1 MIIFTIFRQFV
12 FVLKSDGITNNTDL
26 NCLKICCIKLQ
37 YLNLING
44 ECVPW
49 GAGGGGGGGA
59 GGEGVLS
66 GGGGG
71 GGGGGG
77 EEGLVVRVYSDI
89 FEQHRLGLLWGSY
102 LICISFV
109 RDFCE

>member
-49 GAGGGGGGGA
+49 GAGGGGEEGLVVRGYSPGGGGGGGGA
-59 GGEGVLS
+59 GGEGVL
-66 GGGGG
+66 
-71 GGGGGG
+71 
-77 EEGLVVRVYSDI
+77 
-89 FEQHRLGLLWGSY
+89 
-102 LICISFV
+102 
-109 RDFCE
+109 